1 MHRCG
6 DPLSGYMR
14 TKSGSAKREEWQ
26 CEERGGVMRRL
37 SFLLGLAVGFV
48 LGSKSGSAPY
58 EQLVCKVRSI
68 AHQPEVHDT
77 IEEAKAAATTHATEA
92 VAKVHEAIEG
102 VDGRS
107 AASVL
112 SD

>member
-1 MHRCG
+1 
-6 DPLSGYMR
+6 
-14 TKSGSAKREEWQ
+14 
-26 CEERGGVMRRL
+26 MRRL

-58 EQLVCKVRSI
+58 EQIVSKLRSI

-77 IEEAKAAATTHATEA
+77 VEDAKVAARARATEA
-92 VAKVHEAIEG
+92 VVKVHEAIEDVG
-102 VDGRS
+102 GRP

-112 SD
+112 SG